1 MNSARSSL
9 LRSVIARAT
18 VKPNNFFSI
27 AQKRS
32 SITPFQFRAMSEF
45 KLKDISSLS
54 LQPGEKQEV
63 EVEGIEGGKVLLANV
78 GGKIQA
84 LGPKCT
90 HYGAPL
96 VKGVMTKSGRI
107 TCPWHGACF
116 NGKTGDV
123 EDAPALDSLP
133 VFKVIEKDGAV
144 YVQGEEATIK
154 AGRRQPNL
162 KSTSAAKS
170 EKVVVVGGGSGG
182 LGLVQGLREK
192 GYSGKIT
199 MITNEG
205 VLPIDRTKLSKALM
219 TDVSKLQWR
228 NDEWF
233 KTGSVDVVQ
242 QEVSSVDFGSKEV
255 ATQAGGKFSYDKLV
269 LATGGTPRNL
279 PLQGFKVLGNIFA
292 LRNIENAKE
301 INNAIGDKGKKIVV
315 IGSSFIGMELANCVA
330 ADNTVTIIGME
341 DTPLERVLGKEIGA
355 GLQKSLEG
363 KGVKFHM
370 GASVDKAEPSSSD
383 PSKVGAVVL
392 KDGTKLEADLVVL
405 GIGVSPATEYLKD
418 NKVVGLEKDGS
429 LKTDEQY
436 SVVGLK
442 DVYAI
447 GDIASFPYKGPGGEG
462 KYTRIEHWNVAQQSG
477 RIVAGHIVNPSIKPE
492 FFTPIFWSALGAQ
505 LRYCGNTSNGY
516 DDLILNGNPA
526 EANFVAYYC
535 KGETV
540 VALASMGRDP
550 VMAQAAELMRLNK
563 MPSKSE
569 IKGGLDILSLGS
581 PE

>member
-1 MNSARSSL
+1 MNSARPLL
-9 LRSVIARAT
+9 LRPVIARAT
-18 VKPNNFFSI
+18 VKPSNFFI
-27 AQKRS
+27 AQKRN
-32 SITPFQFRAMSEF
+32 SIFTFQTRAMSEF

-54 LQPGEKQEV
+54 LQPGEKQEA

-78 GGKIQA
+78 GGKLQA

-162 KSTSAAKS
+162 KSTSATKS
-170 EKVVVVGGGSGG
+170 EKIVVVGGGSGG

-192 GYSGKIT
+192 GYGGKIT

-219 TDVSKLQWR
+219 TDASKLQWR
-228 NDEWF
+228 DDEWF

-242 QEVSSVDFGSKEV
+242 QEVTGVDFGSKEV
-255 ATQAGGKFSYDKLV
+255 TTKAGGKFGYDKLV

-279 PLQGFKVLGNIFA
+279 PLQGFKVLGNIFK

-301 INNAIGDKGKKIVV
+301 INTAIGDKGRKIVV
-315 IGSSFIGMELANCVA
+315 VGSSFIGMELANCVA
-330 ADNTVTIIGME
+330 ADNTVTVVGME
-341 DTPLERVLGKEIGA
+341 NTPLERVLGKEVGA

-363 KGVKFHM
+363 KGVKFYM

-383 PSKVGAVVL
+383 PSKVGSVVL
-392 KDGTKLEADLVVL
+392 KDGTKLDADLVVL
-405 GIGVSPATEYLKD
+405 GIGVSPSTEYLSE
-418 NKVVGLEKDGS
+418 NKVVRLEEDGS

-447 GDIASFPYKGPGGEG
+447 GDIASFPYQGPGGEG

-550 VMAQAAELMRLNK
+550 VMAQAAELMRRHK
-563 MPSKSE
+563 MPPKSE

>member
-1 MNSARSSL
+1 MNSARSL
-9 LRSVIARAT
+9 ILRPVIARAT
-18 VKPNNFFSI
+18 VKPNNFFI
-27 AQKRS
+27 AQKRI
-32 SITPFQFRAMSEF
+32 SIVSFQFRAMSEF
-45 KLKDISSLS
+45 KLKDLSSLS

-162 KSTSAAKS
+162 KSTSATKS

-192 GYSGKIT
+192 GYGGKIT

-242 QEVSSVDFGSKEV
+242 QEVSAVDFGSKEV
-255 ATQAGGKFSYDKLV
+255 TTKAGGKFSYDKLV
-269 LATGGTPRNL
+269 L
-279 PLQGFKVLGNIFA
+279 GNIFM
-292 LRNIENAKE
+292 LRNVENAKD
-301 INNAIGDKGKKIVV
+301 INNAIGDKGKRIVIV
-315 IGSSFIGMELANCVA
+315 GSSFIGMELANCVA
-330 ADNTVTIIGME
+330 ADNNVTVIGME
-341 DTPLERVLGKEIGA
+341 NTPLERVLGKEVGA

-383 PSKVGAVVL
+383 PSKVGSVVL

-405 GIGVSPATEYLKD
+405 GIGVSPATEYLRE
-418 NKVVGLEKDGS
+418 NKVVRLEEDGS

-462 KYTRIEHWNVAQQSG
+462 KYVRIEHWNVAQQSG
-477 RIVAGHIVNPSIKPE
+477 RIVAGQIVNPSIKPE

-505 LRYCGNTSNGY
+505 MRYCGNTSNGY

-550 VMAQAAELMRLNK
+550 VMSQAAELMRRGK

-569 IKGGLDILSLGS
+569 IKGGLDILSLGP